1 MKKRWILGL
10 IIPII
15 LGACGTPSN
24 KKDIVVGV
32 NAEYMPFEYR
42 EDDKIVGFNVD
53 MARAVLEEAG
63 YGYTFLDMSFEGLIP
78 ALESKKVDI
87 VIGAQAT
94 DTRRQVVD
102 FSDIYIS
109 DRQVLVINKKKPF
122 ALGNYKGLRI
132 AAQLGTMQ
140 EQVAR
145 GLEGAE
151 VVTYPSYT
159 AAILDLNAQKIDG
172 LVAGVVAS
180 AGYIKE
186 NPELME
192 LGTVSDN
199 PMNGYAFAISKNS
212 TELKTKLNEALA
224 RVNEKGTTEKL
235 RLQYLGF

>member
-1 MKKRWILGL
+1 MKNQLIIGL
-10 IIPII
+10 IAVI
-15 LGACGTPSN
+15 LGACSSPSTKN
-24 KKDIVVGV
+24 IVVGV

-42 EDDKIVGFNVD
+42 ENDEIVGFNVD

-63 YGYTFLDMSFEGLIP
+63 YKYSFLDMTFEGLIP

-94 DTRRQVVD
+94 DARRQVVD
-102 FSDIYIS
+102 FSDIYVS
-109 DRQVLVINKKKPF
+109 DKQVLVVNKNKTFP
-122 ALGNYKGLRI
+122 LGNYQGLKI

-145 GLEGAE
+145 SLDGAE
-151 VVTYPSYT
+151 VFTYPSYT

-172 LVAGVVAS
+172 IVAGVVAS
-180 AGYIKE
+180 AGYTKE
-186 NPELME
+186 NPNLME

-199 PMNGYAFAISKNS
+199 PMNGYAFAISKDS
-212 TELKTKLNEALA
+212 SELKTKLNEALA
-224 RVNEKGTTEKL
+224 RVKENGTMEQL